1 MIRISW
7 ARCWVASGQTADSI
21 SIHPHLAPVLAWLPT
36 PTHLHSSARWPLIY
50 LPKCVDIKSHFG
62 GLFLTISP
70 VCEYRILRAA
80 GHHEVVAYI
89 ESCICVLLHHHHHRC
104 CGGWGLLTQRHED
117 LTLTSASC
125 QFAATT
131 ATATAAATTHSSVV
145 VTFSCSLLLSNI
157 HGV

>member
-1 MIRISW
+1 M
-7 ARCWVASGQTADSI
+7 ASGQTADSI
-21 SIHPHLAPVLAWLPT
+21 SIHPHLAPVLAWLPP
-36 PTHLHSSARWPLIY
+36 PTHLHSSPWWPLIY
-50 LPKCVDIKSHFG
+50 LLKCVKKSHFG
-62 GLFLTISP
+62 KLFLTISP
-70 VCEYRILRAA
+70 VFEYRILRAA

-89 ESCICVLLHHHHHRC
+89 ESCICVLLHHHHHHC

-131 ATATAAATTHSSVV
+131 ATAAATTHSSVV

>member
-1 MIRISW
+1 MLG
-7 ARCWVASGQTADSI
+7 GQWPDCRLNL
-21 SIHPHLAPVLAWLPT
+21 HPSPLSSCPRLAPTTNPLTLLASVALNLST
-36 PTHLHSSARWPLIY
+36 
-50 LPKCVDIKSHFG
+50 KMCIKSHFG
-62 GLFLTISP
+62 VLSLTISP

-131 ATATAAATTHSSVV
+131 ATAAAAAATTHSSVV